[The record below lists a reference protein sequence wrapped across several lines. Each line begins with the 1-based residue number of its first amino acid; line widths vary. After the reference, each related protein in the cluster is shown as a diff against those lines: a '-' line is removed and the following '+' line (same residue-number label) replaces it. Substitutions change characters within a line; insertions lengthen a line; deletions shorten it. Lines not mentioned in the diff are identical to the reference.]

1 MGSGFLNPIFYR
13 NCIIF
18 AAVSSTVQMQICCEF
33 AFYIV
38 EKLVHRIGSSLF
50 TLVWLRK
57 LVPTKQKKNRQLPKS
72 CAMLYCYFN
81 IYTHI

>member
-50 TLVWLRK
+50 TLV
-57 LVPTKQKKNRQLPKS
+57 
-72 CAMLYCYFN
+72 
-81 IYTHI
+81 